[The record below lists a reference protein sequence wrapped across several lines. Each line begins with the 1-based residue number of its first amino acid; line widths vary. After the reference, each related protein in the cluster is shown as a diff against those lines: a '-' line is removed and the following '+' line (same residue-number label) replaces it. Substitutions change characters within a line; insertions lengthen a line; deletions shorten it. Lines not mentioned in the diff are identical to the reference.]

1 MLDLMPSL
9 GSWRPAVSGQ
19 LCAVATIVGTGGSVP
34 RPMGTSMMVSEHG
47 EVLGSLSGGCVEGAV
62 VEAALEAM
70 RDGGPRLESFGF
82 SAEDAFAVGLT
93 CGGELEVHIQPLG
106 AGSPELS
113 LFTGQPLPKDQAQA
127 PVAMALIRRLGAGG
141 GVVVVNDPVRFR
153 AMESEELAKL
163 VGDHPATLFAAAA
176 QVEPLL
182 QGGRAGLVRL
192 APPEGC
198 IDGWVTTDRWAAES
212 QEEET
217 QPEPI
222 TLFVES
228 RLPAA
233 RMLIFG
239 ANDFG
244 AALLPAGQLLGYN
257 VTLCDARPAFAQ
269 QSRFAGADQVVT
281 DWPHRYLES
290 EAAARRIDNRTV
302 VCVLTHDP
310 KFDIPLLE
318 TALRFNLAYVGAM
331 GSRRSHRQRVDALL
345 DAGTPPEALE
355 RLHSP
360 IGLDLGAVTPAEVA
374 VSITA
379 EIVAE
384 RGAAGSTARTEA
396 GSKSSTKV
404 AATTIS
410 GFPSLKDSTGPIH
423 PAPVQQTAQYL
434 TQEDPWT

>member
-19 LCAVATIVGTGGSVP
+19 RCAVATIVGTGGSVP
-34 RPMGTSMMVSEHG
+34 RPLGTSMMVSETG
-47 EVLGSLSGGCVEGAV
+47 EILGSLSGGCVEGAV

-70 RDGGPRLESFGF
+70 RDGGPRLESFGY

-93 CGGELEVHIQPLG
+93 CGGELEVHIQPLADG
-106 AGSPELS
+106 LS
-113 LFTGQPLPKDQAQA
+113 SLADESTAARNGQA
-127 PVAMALIRRLGAGG
+127 PSPLALIRRLDGAG
-141 GVVVVNDPVRFR
+141 GVVVVHDPVRFR
-153 AMESEELAKL
+153 AMESTELAKL

-198 IDGWVTTDRWAAES
+198 IDGWVTLDRWEAPRDE
-212 QEEET
+212 
-217 QPEPI
+217 PEPQPI

-233 RMLIFG
+233 RMLVFG

-244 AALLPAGQLLGYN
+244 AALLPAGQLLGYE

-269 QSRFAGADQVVT
+269 QSRFAGADQVIT
-281 DWPHRYLES
+281 EWPHRYLEN
-290 EAAARRIDNRTV
+290 EAEAGRIDARTV
-302 VCVLTHDP
+302 VCILTHDP
-310 KFDIPLLE
+310 KFDLPLLE
-318 TALRFNLAYVGAM
+318 TALSLNLAYVGAM
-331 GSRRSHRQRVDALL
+331 GSRRSHRQRIDALL
-345 DAGTPPEALE
+345 EMGTPAGTLE

-360 IGLDLGAVTPAEVA
+360 IGLELGAVTPAEVA

-379 EIVAE
+379 EIVAS
-384 RGAAGSTARTEA
+384 RGSLHGVGAFR
-396 GSKSSTKV
+396 
-404 AATTIS
+404 
-410 GFPSLKDSTGPIH
+410 SLKDTSGPIH
-423 PAPVQQTAQYL
+423 AGTGTQDSL
-434 TQEDPWT
+434 TEEDSWT